1 MRQSSALCAVSGIA
15 SMSLAPDS
23 ATSIRRRL
31 LIFLLPP
38 LFVLMLAGVYTNYRA
53 AMLFVRQAY
62 DRRLADSALA
72 LTTHIKIADR
82 EILVDAAPQAQPAAR
97 AEGAAL
103 AGPSY
108 YSILG
113 PGGRLLAGN
122 PQLPTT
128 QPGSTN
134 PTYADVRLGTRDL
147 RVATYR
153 MSTTVGTV
161 TINVAEASDSRA
173 RPGHFILASTWLMDF
188 IQVDVTLLL
197 VWVAVHFGLKPL
209 TAVRR
214 QIEARSA
221 RELRPLDVA
230 AVPVEVRPLVDAL
243 NLLFEMLSEAAHS
256 QRRFVADTAHQ
267 LRTPITGLLGHLE
280 LLMREPA
287 AAPLQSRLAALHDEL
302 TRLAHSANQ
311 LLALARADPS
321 ANLADKFERI
331 ELKPLAERVLE
342 QHFDRSVEGGIDLG
356 AEAQP
361 ARVNGNPR
369 LIEDLLGNL
378 VDNALSY
385 TPKGGRVTVRS
396 GVQDSNPYLEV
407 EDDGPGIPEAERV
420 RVRQRF
426 YRLPGT
432 PGLGCGL
439 GLAIVEEI
447 SQLHRGALTIE
458 AGANGRGTRIR
469 VQFPPIGARLVGQPA
484 RKRETENSVSS

>member
-1 MRQSSALCAVSGIA
+1 
-15 SMSLAPDS
+15 MSLVPDS

-31 LIFLLPP
+31 LISLLPT
-38 LFVLMLAGVYTNYRA
+38 LLVLMLAGVYTNYRA
-53 AMLFVRQAY
+53 AMLFVQAAY

-72 LTTHIKIADR
+72 LTTHVKIEGP
-82 EILVDAAPQAQPAAR
+82 EIHIDAAPQAQLAAPT
-97 AEGAAL
+97 EGADL

-108 YSILG
+108 YSIVG
-113 PGGRLLAGN
+113 PGARLLAGN

-128 QPGSTN
+128 QAGNAN
-134 PTYADVRLGTRDL
+134 PTYADVRLGTREL

-153 MSTTVGTV
+153 MSTTAGTV
-161 TINVAEASDSRA
+161 TINVAEATDSRA

-197 VWVAVHFGLKPL
+197 VWVAVHLGLRPL
-209 TAVRR
+209 LTVRR

-221 RELRPLDVA
+221 RELRPLDTA
-230 AVPVEVRPLVDAL
+230 AVPSEVRPLVDAL

-321 ANLADKFERI
+321 ANLADKFESI
-331 ELKPLAERVLE
+331 ELKSLAERVLE
-342 QHFDRSVEGGIDLG
+342 QHFDRSVDRRIDMG

-361 ARVNGNPR
+361 ARVNGSPR
-369 LIEDLLGNL
+369 LLEDLLGNL
-378 VDNALSY
+378 VDNALNY

-396 GVQDSNPYLEV
+396 GLQNGSPYLEV

-447 SQLHRGALTIE
+447 AQLHRGVLTIE
-458 AGANGRGTRIR
+458 AGGNGCGTRIR
-469 VQFPPIGARLVGQPA
+469 VQFPAAGARAAREPA
-484 RKRETENSVSS
+484 RQDKTANSVSS

>member
-1 MRQSSALCAVSGIA
+1 
-15 SMSLAPDS
+15 MSLAPDS

-31 LIFLLPP
+31 LIFLLPS

-53 AMLFVRQAY
+53 AMLFVQAAY
-62 DRRLADSALA
+62 DRRLADSARVLA
-72 LTTHIKIADR
+72 THVKITGGD
-82 EILVDAAPQAQPAAR
+82 IHVDAAPQAQPASGTEPAD
-97 AEGAAL
+97 L
-103 AGPSY
+103 AGPYY

-128 QPGSTN
+128 QPGSAN

-147 RVATYR
+147 RLATYR
-153 MSTTVGTV
+153 LRTDGGTV
-161 TINVAEASDSRA
+161 MINVAEASDSRS

-188 IQVDVTLLL
+188 IQVDITLLL

-221 RELRPLDVA
+221 RELRPLEVA

-267 LRTPITGLLGHLE
+267 LRTPIAGLLGHLE

-287 AAPLQSRLAALHDEL
+287 AAPLQSRLAALHGEL

-321 ANLADKFERI
+321 ANLADKFESI
-331 ELKPLAERVLE
+331 DLKSLAERVLE
-342 QHFDRSVEGGIDLG
+342 QHFDRSVEGGIDIG

-361 ARVNGNPR
+361 ARVNGNAR
-369 LIEDLLGNL
+369 LLEDLLGNL
-378 VDNALSY
+378 VDNALNY

-396 GVQDSNPYLEV
+396 GLQDGSPYLEV

-432 PGLGCGL
+432 PGRGCGL

-447 SQLHRGALTIE
+447 SQLHRGVLTIE
-458 AGANGRGTRIR
+458 AGANGQGTRIK
-469 VQFPPIGARLVGQPA
+469 VQFPPAGARVVGQQA
-484 RKRETENSVSS
+484 RWRETATSISS

>member
-1 MRQSSALCAVSGIA
+1 
-15 SMSLAPDS
+15 MSLAPDS

-31 LIFLLPP
+31 LIFLLPS
-38 LFVLMLAGVYTNYRA
+38 LAVLMLAGVYTNYRA
-53 AMLFVRQAY
+53 AMLFVQAAY

-72 LTTHIKIADR
+72 LATHIRITDR
-82 EILVDAAPQAQPAAR
+82 EIHVDAAPQAQPAAGTEH
-97 AEGAAL
+97 ADLPA
-103 AGPSY
+103 PFY

-128 QPGSTN
+128 QPGSAN
-134 PTYADVRLGTRDL
+134 PTYADVRLATREL
-147 RVATYR
+147 RLATYR
-153 MSTTVGTV
+153 LPTAGGTV
-161 TINVAEASDSRA
+161 IINVAEASDWRA

-221 RELRPLDVA
+221 RELRPLEVA
-230 AVPVEVRPLVDAL
+230 AVPSEVRPLVDAL
-243 NLLFEMLSEAAHS
+243 NLLFEMLSEAARS
-256 QRRFVADTAHQ
+256 QRQFVADTAHQ

-287 AAPLQSRLAALHDEL
+287 AVPLQSRLAALHDEL

-321 ANLADKFERI
+321 ANLTDKFESI
-331 ELKPLAERVLE
+331 ELKSLVERVIE
-342 QHFDRSVEGGIDLG
+342 QHFDRSVEGGIDMG
-356 AEAQP
+356 AEAQ
-361 ARVNGNPR
+361 ATRVNGSPR
-369 LIEDLLGNL
+369 LLEDLLGNL
-378 VDNALSY
+378 VDNALNY

-396 GVQDSNPYLEV
+396 GFQDGRPYLEV

-426 YRLPGT
+426 YRLPGS
-432 PGLGCGL
+432 PGRGCGL

-447 SQLHRGALTIE
+447 SQLHRGVLTIE
-458 AGANGRGTRIR
+458 AGANARGTRIR
-469 VQFPPIGARLVGQPA
+469 VQFPPAGAPAANQPA
-484 RKRETENSVSS
+484 RHRETATSISS

>member
-1 MRQSSALCAVSGIA
+1 
-15 SMSLAPDS
+15 MSLAPDS

-38 LFVLMLAGVYTNYRA
+38 LAVLMLAGVYTNYRA
-53 AMLFVRQAY
+53 AMLFVRAAY

-72 LTTHIKIADR
+72 LTTHIKVAGR
-82 EILVDAAPQAQPAAR
+82 EIHVDAAPQAQPAAGPER
-97 AEGAAL
+97 ADL
-103 AGPSY
+103 AGGPFY

-113 PGGRLLAGN
+113 PGGQLLAGN

-134 PTYADVRLGTRDL
+134 PTYADVRLGEREL

-153 MSTTVGTV
+153 LSTTGGTV

-173 RPGHFILASTWLMDF
+173 RPGQFILASTWLMDF

-209 TAVRR
+209 TTVRR

-221 RELRPLDVA
+221 RELRPLEVT
-230 AVPVEVRPLVDAL
+230 AVPAEVRPLVDAL

-267 LRTPITGLLGHLE
+267 LRTPIAGLLGHLE

-287 AAPLQSRLAALHDEL
+287 SAPLQSRLATLHNEL

-321 ANLADKFERI
+321 ANLADNFESI
-331 ELKPLAERVLE
+331 ELKSLVERVLE
-342 QHFDRSVEGGIDLG
+342 QHFDRSVERGIDMG

-361 ARVNGNPR
+361 ARVNGSAR
-369 LIEDLLGNL
+369 LLEDLLGNL
-378 VDNALSY
+378 VDNALNY
-385 TPKGGRVTVRS
+385 TPEGGRVTVRS
-396 GVQDSNPYLEV
+396 GSPDGSPYLEV
-407 EDDGPGIPEAERV
+407 EDDGPGIPETERV

-432 PGLGCGL
+432 PGGGCGL

-447 SQLHRGALTIE
+447 SQLHRGVLTIE
-458 AGANGRGTRIR
+458 AGANGQGTRIK
-469 VQFPPIGARLVGQPA
+469 VQFPRAGARVAGQPA
-484 RKRETENSVSS
+484 RRRESANSVSS

>member
-1 MRQSSALCAVSGIA
+1 
-15 SMSLAPDS
+15 MSLAPDS

-82 EILVDAAPQAQPAAR
+82 EILVDAAPQAQPPTR
-97 AEGAAL
+97 TEGAAL

-128 QPGSTN
+128 QPGSAN
-134 PTYADVRLGTRDL
+134 PTYADVRLGTHDL

-153 MSTTVGTV
+153 MRTTVGTV

-209 TAVRR
+209 LSVRR

-221 RELRPLDVA
+221 RELRPLEVS

-267 LRTPITGLLGHLE
+267 LRTPITGLLAHLE

-287 AAPLQSRLAALHDEL
+287 AAPLQSRLTALHGEL

-321 ANLADKFERI
+321 ANLADNFESI
-331 ELKPLAERVLE
+331 DLKSLVERVLE
-342 QHFDRSVEGGIDLG
+342 QHVDRSVEGGIDLG

-369 LIEDLLGNL
+369 LLEDLLGNL

-385 TPKGGRVTVRS
+385 TPTGGRVTVRS
-396 GVQDSNPYLEV
+396 GLQARSPYLEV

-426 YRLPGT
+426 YRLPGSS
-432 PGLGCGL
+432 GRGCGL

-447 SQLHRGALTIE
+447 SQLHRSVLTIE
-458 AGANGRGTRIR
+458 AGANGHGTRIR
-469 VQFPPIGARLVGQPA
+469 VQFPPAGGRVVRQPA
-484 RKRETENSVSS
+484 RQRETANSVSS

>member
-1 MRQSSALCAVSGIA
+1 
-15 SMSLAPDS
+15 MSLAPDS

-38 LFVLMLAGVYTNYRA
+38 LAVLMLAGVYTNYRA
-53 AMLFVRQAY
+53 AMLFVREAY
-62 DRRLADSALA
+62 DRRLADAALA
-72 LTTHIKIADR
+72 LTTHVKIESG
-82 EILVDAAPQAQPAAR
+82 EIHVDAAPQAQPAAR
-97 AEGAAL
+97 TERADL
-103 AGPSY
+103 TSPFY

-122 PQLPTT
+122 PQLPTIQT
-128 QPGSTN
+128 GSAN
-134 PTYADVRLGTRDL
+134 PTYADVRFGTREL

-153 MSTTVGTV
+153 LHTTEGTV
-161 TINVAEASDSRA
+161 TVNVAEASDSRA
-173 RPGHFILASTWLMDF
+173 RPGRFILASTWLMDF

-209 TAVRR
+209 LTVRR

-221 RELRPLDVA
+221 RELRPLEVA
-230 AVPVEVRPLVDAL
+230 AVPAEIRPLVDAL
-243 NLLFEMLSEAAHS
+243 NLLFEMLSEAARS

-287 AAPLQSRLAALHDEL
+287 AAPLHSRLAALHDEL

-321 ANLADKFERI
+321 ANVADNFESI
-331 ELKPLAERVLE
+331 ELKSLVERVLE
-342 QHFDRSVEGGIDLG
+342 QHFDRSVEAGIDMG

-361 ARVNGNPR
+361 ARVNGSAR
-369 LIEDLLGNL
+369 LLEDLLGNL
-378 VDNALSY
+378 VDNALNY
-385 TPKGGRVTVRS
+385 TPRGGRVTVRS
-396 GVQDSNPYLEV
+396 GFQDGSPYLEV

-432 PGLGCGL
+432 PGRGCGL

-447 SQLHRGALTIE
+447 SQLHQGVLTIE
-458 AGANGRGTRIR
+458 AGAIGQGTRIK
-469 VQFPPIGARLVGQPA
+469 VQFRSAGAGTVGRPA
-484 RKRETENSVSS
+484 RRRETANSVSS